1 DERSKALGE
10 ALISHVNNLMDL
22 DKFALDGTQLRVDR
36 LRLKDKQIIFY
47 GIADIERFPQR
58 K

>member
-1 DERSKALGE
+1 
-10 ALISHVNNLMDL
+10 VNNLMDL

>member
-1 DERSKALGE
+1 
-10 ALISHVNNLMDL
+10 
-22 DKFALDGTQLRVDR
+22 DR

-47 GIADIERFPQR
+47 GIADIERLPQR